1 MYIVGG
7 LALGILLTML
17 ISPWWGGMMN
27 WRGYSYGNMMQG
39 AGQLGGQCGPA
50 GCSASNPAN
59 IAGMMGAGGAGMM
72 NGSVG
77 NGAAMMTAT
86 DIDKAFIN
94 EMIPHHKMAVMMAT
108 MLKSRTTRPEMKQL
122 ADDIISA
129 QTKEIEMMQDWYK
142 NWYGSQ

>member
-1 MYIVGG
+1 MNKEQVWYGVGG
-7 LALGILLTML
+7 LVLGILLVNL
-17 ISPWWGGMMN
+17 IMPGTWRGNRMNSNTAQCGPNGCSLGTTQTGLIMGGGMM
-27 WRGYSYGNMMQG
+27 GT
-39 AGQLGGQCGPA
+39 
-50 GCSASNPAN
+50 
-59 IAGMMGAGGAGMM
+59 GGAGMM

-108 MLKSRTTRPEMKQL
+108 LLKSRTTRPEMMKL

-129 QTKEIEMMQDWYK
+129 QTKEIEMMQGWYT
-142 NWYGSQ
+142 NWYGGQ